1 MTKIDQLNYNQLK
14 VFIAVYEQGQGNQ
27 AANELGMTP
36 SAVSRTLKLLREI
49 FKDSLFVCRC
59 SGFVA
64 TEKTHQLIPLAKS
77 LVEQYQKIE
86 MQHSVFTPSESGG
99 QFVIHAYDEFVYA
112 VKKVIKEQISS
123 EAPNLRFDVRVLT
136 HDCTTELANGDIDFV
151 VVYEGFNGK
160 NLQAEMFA
168 ETDSLYIVAKHDHPI
183 LKQDITFQSISQY
196 ACLDIDNYDD
206 LACPLLVNL
215 CRDHGLCMPIEGYTD
230 SLATAMRLLSESDA
244 ITLSCNQFTRQFI
257 DMIPSI
263 SYVQLPDIL
272 AQQCRIRRRENRDIG
287 NYVLFGSVNNSAAFN
302 WIKSKL
308 ICGLEQEWRKASEEY
323 QIMKDGD

>member
-14 VFIAVYEQGQGNQ
+14 VFIAVYEHGQGHQ

-36 SAVSRTLKLLREI
+36 SAVSRTLKTLREI
-49 FKDSLFVCRC
+49 FKDSLFVRRC
-59 SGFVA
+59 SGFIA
-64 TEKTHQLIPLAKS
+64 TEKTHQLIPMAKS

-112 VKKVIKEQISS
+112 VKKVIREQISP

-168 ETDSLYIVAKHDHPI
+168 ETDSLYIVARQDHPI
-183 LKQDITFQSISQY
+183 FKQAITLENISKY
-196 ACLDIDNYDD
+196 ACLEIDNYDD

-215 CRDHGLCMPIEGYTD
+215 CREQEMCMEIEGYTD

-257 DMIPSI
+257 KMIPSV
-263 SYVQLPDIL
+263 SYVKLPEPL

-287 NYVLFGSVNNSAAFN
+287 NYVLFGNVNNSAAFN
-302 WIKSKL
+302 WVKSKL
-308 ICGLEQEWRKASEEY
+308 ICGLEQEWRNASEE
-323 QIMKDGD
+323 